1 MQTLGNKTEM
11 RKNKGETKN
20 REKTGKQSQNDA
32 HRYLQEEREDWEA
45 SKHTALYIVNFW
57 K

>member
-1 MQTLGNKTEM
+1 M

-20 REKTGKQSQNDA
+20 REKTGKLSQNDA

>member
-20 REKTGKQSQNDA
+20 REKTGKLSQNDA
-32 HRYLQEEREDWEA
+32 HRYQEERED
-45 SKHTALYIVNFW
+45 
-57 K
+57 